1 MNFWKI
7 SDFVEVIKR
16 NLDITSLHMNTVD
29 GWFKRLETDRIHYI
43 NRSEDTNEKIYDDLD
58 LKIAIFIKSRREDKW
73 SLAAIS
79 RDLQNHFDL
88 RPFPK
93 NDSNFPSSYV
103 DDIESIKQHLSIEMR
118 ASFEELAAT
127 KIEELKNQYESI
139 IKQLPQPISVEEQK
153 DQRFQDMVLRKRI
166 ENKLEDEALKL
177 WSTKPESERTKRV
190 GFFRTEVDY
199 DKKYRFIK
207 DYVNNNFEIKL
218 KEELF

>member
-1 MNFWKI
+1 
-7 SDFVEVIKR
+7 
-16 NLDITSLHMNTVD
+16 MNTVD

-93 NDSNFPSSYV
+93 TESTFPSSYV
-103 DDIESIKQHLSIEMR
+103 EDIESIKQHLSIEMR

-153 DQRFQDMVLRKRI
+153 EQRFQDMVLRKRI

-190 GFFRTEVDY
+190 GFFRTEEDY

-207 DYVNNNFEIKL
+207 DYVNNNFEITL
-218 KEELF
+218 KEELDL